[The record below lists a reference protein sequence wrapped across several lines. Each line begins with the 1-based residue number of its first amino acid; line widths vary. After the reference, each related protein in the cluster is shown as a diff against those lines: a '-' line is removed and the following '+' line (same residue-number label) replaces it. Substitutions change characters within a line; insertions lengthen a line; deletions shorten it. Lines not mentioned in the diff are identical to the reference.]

1 MAATKPKTKR
11 RTKAQRL
18 KDDGLIKG
26 RLSKA
31 DESALESLSAE
42 EHKHLTR
49 ILKKV
54 KKELPDGAMRANM
67 I

>member
-1 MAATKPKTKR
+1 MAAAKAKTKR

-18 KDDGLIKG
+18 KDDGVMM
-26 RLSKA
+26 R
-31 DESALESLSAE
+31 ALDTGEKVIVEALTTV
-42 EHKHLTR
+42 EHKELTR

-54 KKELPDGAMRANM
+54 KKGATALNPKALF